1 MMERLSLWSIERD
14 ECQTQPSAARALAAA
29 GLARDGFE
37 AARRADEQRIVVP
50 RHHDLRRRVHGN
62 LEPISAVRPMF

>member
-1 MMERLSLWSIERD
+1 
-14 ECQTQPSAARALAAA
+14 
-29 GLARDGFE
+29 
-37 AARRADEQRIVVP
+37 VP